1 MFFLSLC
8 CQCPFPRWESQSTSP
23 PYSALQLHSGLWIC
37 YRGSSDSN
45 LVLLLV
51 FLRPIVTAIRT
62 SAFSFAGALN
72 VLLYIITLVAKAIC
86 VPAHLA
92 ASGSPRSK

>member
-72 VLLYIITLVAKAIC
+72 VLLYLITLVAKAIC

-92 ASGSPRSK
+92 LSGSL